1 MMETNYVTYT
11 RVGKRLIHPSKRKHF
26 DPSSKIVKM
35 KKFSSIDQ
43 LVPKIRKEKMSPI
56 IATEKGIIYFQSC
69 VHGLIKSFLP
79 LPPIELTLIRYFS
92 GNVEIKNTD
101 TKKKIYTTSAPKSKT
116 LIKQRRFQ
124 KLMKILKKIKQKRK
138 PMKPMQKVQTKSL
151 DKEAMKTMKKAA
163 NKSYR
168 VVNPDGSI
176 KWGYKTATGLYQ
188 VSSHIEDK
196 LSSLKAPVPMNCNG
210 VMMEN

>member
-1 MMETNYVTYT
+1 METNYVTYT

-35 KKFSSIDQ
+35 KKFSSVDP
-43 LVPKIRKEKMSPI
+43 LVPKIKEEKNSPI
-56 IATEKGIIYFQSC
+56 IATGKGRYLLSVMY
-69 VHGLIKSFLP
+69 VHGQIKSFLL
-79 LPPIELTLIRYFS
+79 LPPIKLTLIRYFS
-92 GNVEIKNTD
+92 GNVKIKNTD
-101 TKKKIYTTSAPKSKT
+101 TEVKIYTTSPPKSKT

-151 DKEAMKTMKKAA
+151 DKEAMKAMKKAA
-163 NKSYR
+163 KKSYR

-176 KWGYKTATGLYQ
+176 KWGYKTAAGLYQ

-196 LSSLKAPVPMNCNG
+196 LSSLKAPVSMNCNG
-210 VMMEN
+210 VM